1 MYAHRIRNLIP
12 LVYAVM
18 IIAGF
23 VISPI
28 VGVAVC
34 IVGGAL
40 SGVLWSAL
48 SGSGG
53 GGASGR
59 ARDRG
64 DRAGRPG
71 PPGARSTSTRGR

>member
-1 MYAHRIRNLIP
+1 MYAHRIRNLVP
-12 LVYAVM
+12 LVYAVLV
-18 IIAGF
+18 IVGF

-40 SGVLWSAL
+40 SGLLWSKL
-48 SGSGG
+48 SGG
-53 GGASGR
+53 GGAPAG

-64 DRAGRPG
+64 DRAADRA
-71 PPGARSTSTRGR
+71 ARRARR